1 IFPALSMNA
10 PSNPDYTRE
19 LRDLMQSA
27 GVLSFRALAERAG
40 VSRWQVDRLRRGQL
54 AQMRLEIL
62 LRLAGILQI
71 SLGELLS
78 AFGIVSS
85 DRAVGESAT
94 DQIEAVRKEYGR
106 LQQQMAQQAEQLRS
120 QFQSDALQTI
130 ESWLVQWPTAAHA
143 AGKNDQIPAK
153 RLLPLVKPVEKLLEN
168 WEVVAISAVGDEI
181 PYDPQLH
188 QLMDGSATPGDR
200 VRVRYVGYQRRGKLM
215 HRAKVSLVR

>member
-1 IFPALSMNA
+1 MNP
-10 PSNPDYTRE
+10 PSNPDYTHR
-19 LRDLMQSA
+19 LRDLMQSV
-27 GVLSFRALAERAG
+27 GVLSFRALAEQAG
-40 VSRWQVDRLRRGQL
+40 VSRWQVDQLRRGRL

-62 LRLAGILQI
+62 LRLAERLKI
-71 SLGELLS
+71 SLSELLS
-78 AFGIVSS
+78 AFGTASADGAVS
-85 DRAVGESAT
+85 ELAT
-94 DQIEAVRKEYGR
+94 DQAAVLRKEYGR

-120 QFQSDALQTI
+120 QFQSEALQTM

-168 WEVVAISAVGDEI
+168 WEVVAIATVGDEI

-200 VRVRYVGYQRRGKLM
+200 VRVRYVGYQRQGKLL
-215 HRAKVSLVR
+215 HRAKVSPVR